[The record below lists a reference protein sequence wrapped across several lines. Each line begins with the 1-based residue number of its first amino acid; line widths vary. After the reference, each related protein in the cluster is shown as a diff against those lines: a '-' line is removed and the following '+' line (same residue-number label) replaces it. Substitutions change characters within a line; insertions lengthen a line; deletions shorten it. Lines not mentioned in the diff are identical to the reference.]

1 MADLPVHWKSV
12 KVLTGKAFIFC
23 SASCSLHS
31 EGVFGSFTCV
41 IYCAYIAMVQ
51 LDDRIQESYMEAF
64 SGKAAT
70 AAMLTHLRRELV
82 QAVWMLL
89 MDDEFMHAYIHGFL
103 FQLADGILR
112 VLFPRFLTYSADY
125 PEK

>member
-1 MADLPVHWKSV
+1 LG
-12 KVLTGKAFIFC
+12 L
-23 SASCSLHS
+23 
-31 EGVFGSFTCV
+31 CV
-41 IYCAYIAMVQ
+41 TVQ

-64 SGKAAT
+64 NGMAAT

-89 MDDEFMHAYIHGFL
+89 MDDEFMQANIHGFL
-103 FQLADGILR
+103 FKLVDGVFR
-112 VLFPRFLTYSADY
+112 MLFPRFLTYSADY